1 MVESSRL
8 VFKLLSVRL
17 KSLNFDFIM
26 DTTTQFNLH
35 HSISYHLLLK
45 NVNARLISHLFV
57 NEKHF
62 T

>member
-8 VFKLLSVRL
+8 VFKLLCVKL

-35 HSISYHLLLK
+35 HNKSLSLTAIL
-45 NVNARLISHLFV
+45 
-57 NEKHF
+57 
-62 T
+62 